1 MKTAFPQSPLH
12 EVEAYQKEYMKTKI
26 WVALIALYIV
36 WGSTYLAIR
45 FAVET
50 IPPFLHSGLRFLIS
64 GLILVLWRRAAGDKM
79 PTRIQWRS
87 LAIIGTLLLLG
98 GNGLVGFAEQRIASG
113 IAALIVGTVPLWLVL
128 IEALRP
134 GGGKPTWQALLGLI
148 VGFSGIYLLIG
159 PSELTGD
166 LQFDTVGTVAVI
178 FASFFWSLGSIYSRN
193 AELPESALMMTGG
206 EMLAGSVLIFLVSF
220 LMGEW
225 NTFTVAQVSTQSWL
239 ALIYLITFGSMI
251 GFVAYIWLLQNAP
264 ISLVATYAYVNPL
277 VAVLLG
283 AWLASEPLTPRIL
296 VAAGIIIGS
305 VVFINWARQTKV
317 KTEPLQSASSGKD

>member
-1 MKTAFPQSPLH
+1 
-12 EVEAYQKEYMKTKI
+12 MKTKI
-26 WVALIALYIV
+26 WIALVALYIV

-64 GLILVLWRRAAGDKM
+64 GLILVLWRHVAGDQM

-98 GNGLVGFAEQRIASG
+98 GNALVGFAEQRIASG
-113 IAALIVGTVPLWLVL
+113 VAALIIGTVPLWLVL

-134 GGGKPTWQALLGLI
+134 GGVKPTWMALVGLI
-148 VGFSGIYLLIG
+148 IGFGGIYLLIG
-159 PSELTGD
+159 PTELTGGW
-166 LQFDTVGTVAVI
+166 QFDPLGTITLI
-178 FASFFWSLGSIYSRN
+178 FASFFWSLGSIYSRS

-206 EMLAGSVLIFLVSF
+206 EMVTGSVPIFLVSIV
-220 LMGEW
+220 MGEW
-225 NTFTVAQVSTQSWL
+225 QSFTIAQVSTQSWL
-239 ALIYLITFGSMI
+239 ALLYLITFGSMI

-264 ISLVATYAYVNPL
+264 ISLVSTYAYVNPL

-296 VAAGIIIGS
+296 AAAGIIIGS
-305 VVFINWARQTKV
+305 VVFINWARQVKV
-317 KTEPLQSASSGKD
+317 KTEPLQSASSGRD